1 MDSTSG
7 YLISYPYSQTITSIN
22 SEALRQ
28 PLCFF
33 QELHFVKSCF
43 DRDQYTGLA
52 FTAVTVDIPLEMV
65 PNLIISIL
73 LDFFSLTITGCDFQG
88 WSPPSGLVMFDP
100 GPGEAG
106 QTFSPDSGALPS
118 VYHAL

>member
-1 MDSTSG
+1 M
-7 YLISYPYSQTITSIN
+7 N
-22 SEALRQ
+22 
-28 PLCFF
+28 
-33 QELHFVKSCF
+33 
-43 DRDQYTGLA
+43 
-52 FTAVTVDIPLEMV
+52 IPLEIV

-73 LDFFSLTITGCDFQG
+73 LNFFSLTITGCDFQG
-88 WSPPSGLVMFDP
+88 WLPPAPGLVMFDP